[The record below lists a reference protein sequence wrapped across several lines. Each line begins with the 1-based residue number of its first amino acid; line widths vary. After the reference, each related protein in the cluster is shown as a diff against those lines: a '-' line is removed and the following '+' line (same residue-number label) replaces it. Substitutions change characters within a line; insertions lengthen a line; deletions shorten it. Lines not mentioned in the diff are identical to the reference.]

1 MFNLCGWLKRLIDC
15 SYTQILYLQI
25 HLGDKNFHLNDDDND
40 DGDSDGDDDDDS
52 SYSYFV
58 HTDRHDCSQKYQFL
72 VAEVNNYLHF
82 WNGFSFVF

>member
-1 MFNLCGWLKRLIDC
+1 
-15 SYTQILYLQI
+15 
-25 HLGDKNFHLNDDDND
+25 
-40 DGDSDGDDDDDS
+40 
-52 SYSYFV
+52 V